1 MTRRSF
7 AVGLVLIFLLSST
20 SPVVFANST
29 GKTGQSTAGCTC
41 HSNSSPISPSLSGL
55 PWGAG
60 GYTPGSTYSLVWDGG
75 PHISGDGGFNL
86 VASAGSWSSLG
97 TDVQLA
103 SGELTHSS
111 DASRSWSADWTA
123 PTSGTGDVDFDLA
136 VLYANGNSQNSGDS
150 WGTGTWT
157 LSEAGPTNNPP
168 TASNV
173 YYIPSDPT
181 KATGLGVS
189 YTYDD
194 ADGDSEQGTT
204 IRWYRDGLRVS
215 QIDDQTDV
223 PNSWIAR
230 GQSWRVEVTPSDG
243 DDQGDTVSLNPVTIG
258 NTIPI
263 ARNLAVSPNAP
274 LDTDDLTLDW
284 EYYDL
289 DGNPQDSQQ
298 TTIHWFLD
306 GSRVTELDGEQSV
319 SSIMIRSDDEWEV
332 AITPHDGTDFG
343 DTITS
348 GKIIIG
354 SSNNQPT
361 VNGYVNPPG
370 NAVTSDALQLSY
382 SSFDSDGDIIQDV
395 EIRWYRDG
403 ARVSAF
409 NDEQTV
415 DPSFTSKGE
424 TWYSKVRV
432 FDGLVWSEWFET
444 GSVLIGNTPPVVTSI
459 TMLPEGPLT
468 TSTEL
473 SVVWEQTDIDGDQ
486 ESGSQIRWW
495 VDGEWV
501 RDYDDMAT
509 IPASLTI
516 RDQHWSVQVLPGDG
530 ESLGSSMKTTSRS
543 IDNAAPSSPEVSLE
557 NVPIG
562 ALSAQPDSLSDMIAV
577 AISYDPDG
585 EPVSYTYTWFRNGFH
600 VPELD
605 GQSVVDQS
613 RLEPGATWGVEV
625 TASDPWGMESTSFT
639 ETVLANVPPIAS
651 WESETSPP
659 TPGAMATFDASAS
672 SDPDG
677 TISSYIWLIN
687 GVGLTGKSVD
697 VLLPSGT
704 HSVSLTVIDD
714 MGMSNTISNQIM
726 YGDVITVDS
735 LEATISGS
743 TVTLSWSSDSSE
755 EFRVYRS
762 TSPISTVVGLT
773 SMDETPGWGELAPIQ
788 MSPEGTTSLTT
799 WSEEAPVSTTLYYV
813 VTTVVDDDEVVWV
826 MDGLNHVSVDASM
839 AGESESE
846 SQDST
851 PVASIAISAILFVLG
866 AAAIG
871 ISMVE
876 RKRRGF

>member
-136 VLYANGNSQNSGDS
+136 VLYANGNSQNTGDS

-403 ARVSAF
+403 VRVSAF

-444 GSVLIGNTPPVVTSI
+444 SSVLIGNTPPVVTSI
-459 TMLPEGPLT
+459 TMLPEGQLT
-468 TSTEL
+468 TSTDL

-501 RDYDDMAT
+501 RDYDDMTT
-509 IPASLTI
+509 IPASLTV

-530 ESLGSSMKTTSRS
+530 ESLGSSMKTTSKS

-585 EPVSYTYTWFRNGFH
+585 EPVSYTYTWYRNGFH

-605 GQSVVDQS
+605 GQSTVDQS

-639 ETVLANVPPIAS
+639 ETLIANVPPIAS

-659 TPGAMATFDASAS
+659 TPGAMATFDASSS

-687 GVGLTGKSVD
+687 GVGLTGESVD

-704 HSVSLTVIDD
+704 HSVSLTLIDD
-714 MGMSNTISNQIM
+714 LGMSNTISNQVT
-726 YGDVITVDS
+726 YGDVVTVDS

-743 TVTLSWSSDSSE
+743 TVTLSWSSDSE
-755 EFRVYRS
+755 EFRIYRS

-773 SMDETPGWGELAPIQ
+773 SMDEVPGWGELTPIQ
-788 MSPEGTTSLTT
+788 MTPEGTTSLTT
-799 WSEEAPVSTTLYYV
+799 WSEEAPVSATLHYV
-813 VTTVVDDDEVVWV
+813 VTTVVDGNEVVWV
-826 MDGLNHVSVDASM
+826 IDGLNHVSVDASM
-839 AGESESE
+839 AGDSESE
-846 SQDST
+846 SQDSI
-851 PVASIAISAILFVLG
+851 PVSSIAISAILFLLG

-871 ISMVE
+871 ISMAE

>member
-1 MTRRSF
+1 MTRRRF

-29 GKTGQSTAGCTC
+29 GKIGQSTAGCTC
-41 HSNSSPISPSLSGL
+41 HSNTSPISPSLSGL

-60 GYTPGSTYSLVWDGG
+60 GYTPGSAYSLLWDGG

-111 DASRSWSADWTA
+111 DASRSWTADWIA
-123 PTSGTGDVDFDLA
+123 PTSGTGDVVFDLA
-136 VLYANGNSQNSGDS
+136 VLYANGNSQNTGDS

-157 LSEAGPTNNPP
+157 LSEAESTNNPP

-173 YYIPSDPT
+173 HYIPGNPT

-263 ARNLAVSPNAP
+263 ARNLVVSPNAP

-306 GSRVTELDGEQSV
+306 GSRVTQLDGEPSV
-319 SSIMIRSDDEWEV
+319 SSIMVRSDDEWEV
-332 AITPHDGTDFG
+332 VITPHDGTDFG
-343 DTITS
+343 DTVTS

-403 ARVSAF
+403 VRVSAF

-424 TWYSKVRV
+424 TWYSQVRV

-444 GSVLIGNTPPVVTSI
+444 GSILIGNTPPVVTSI
-459 TMLPEGPLT
+459 TMFPEGPLT
-468 TSTEL
+468 TSADL

-486 ESGSQIRWW
+486 EDGSQIRWW
-495 VDGEWV
+495 VDGEWA
-501 RDYDDMAT
+501 RDYDDMTT

-530 ESLGSSMKTTSRS
+530 ESLGSSMKTTSRT
-543 IDNAAPSSPEVSLE
+543 IDNAAPSAPEVSLE
-557 NVPIG
+557 NAPIG
-562 ALSAQPDSLSDMIAV
+562 DLFAQPDSLSDMIAV

-585 EPVSYTYTWFRNGFH
+585 ESVSYTYTWFRNGFH
-600 VPELD
+600 VPDLD

-625 TASDPWGMESTSFT
+625 TASDPWGMESSSFT

-651 WESETSPP
+651 WSPETSPP
-659 TPGAMATFDASAS
+659 TPGAMATFDASSS

-677 TISSYIWLIN
+677 TVSSYLWMIN

-735 LEATISGS
+735 LEATVSGS

-773 SMDETPGWGELAPIQ
+773 SMDETPGWGELTPIQ

-813 VTTVVDDDEVVWV
+813 VTTVVNGNEVVWV

-839 AGESESE
+839 AGDSESE

-851 PVASIAISAILFVLG
+851 PVASIAISAILFILG

>member
-1 MTRRSF
+1 
-7 AVGLVLIFLLSST
+7 
-20 SPVVFANST
+20 
-29 GKTGQSTAGCTC
+29 
-41 HSNSSPISPSLSGL
+41 
-55 PWGAG
+55 
-60 GYTPGSTYSLVWDGG
+60 VWDGG

-86 VASAGSWSSLG
+86 VASAGSWSNLG

-136 VLYANGNSQNSGDS
+136 VLYANGNSQNTGDS

-403 ARVSAF
+403 VRVSAF

-444 GSVLIGNTPPVVTSI
+444 SSVLIGNTPPVVTSI
-459 TMLPEGPLT
+459 TMLPEGQLT
-468 TSTEL
+468 TSTDL

-501 RDYDDMAT
+501 RDYDDMTT
-509 IPASLTI
+509 IPASLTV

-530 ESLGSSMKTTSRS
+530 ESLGSSMKTTSKS

-585 EPVSYTYTWFRNGFH
+585 EPVSYTYTWYRNGFH

-605 GQSVVDQS
+605 GQSTVDQS

-639 ETVLANVPPIAS
+639 ETLIANVPPIAS

-659 TPGAMATFDASAS
+659 TPGAMATFDASSS

-687 GVGLTGKSVD
+687 GVGLTGESVD

-714 MGMSNTISNQIM
+714 LGMSNTISNQVT
-726 YGDVITVDS
+726 YGDVVTVDS

-743 TVTLSWSSDSSE
+743 TVTLSWSSDSE
-755 EFRVYRS
+755 EFRIYRS

-773 SMDETPGWGELAPIQ
+773 SMDEVPGWGELTPIQ
-788 MSPEGTTSLTT
+788 MTPEGTTSLTT
-799 WSEEAPVSTTLYYV
+799 WSEEAPVSATLHYV
-813 VTTVVDDDEVVWV
+813 VTTVVDGNEVVWV
-826 MDGLNHVSVDASM
+826 IDGLNHVSVDASM
-839 AGESESE
+839 AGDSESE
-846 SQDST
+846 SQDSI
-851 PVASIAISAILFVLG
+851 PVSSIAISAILFLLG
-866 AAAIG
+866 AVAIG
-871 ISMVE
+871 ISMAE

>member
-20 SPVVFANST
+20 SQVVFANSN
-29 GKTGQSTAGCTC
+29 GKIGSSSSGCSC

-86 VASAGSWSSLG
+86 LASAGGWSNLG
-97 TDVQLA
+97 TDVQLV

-111 DASRSWSADWTA
+111 DASRSWTADWTA
-123 PTSGTGDVDFDLA
+123 PSAGTGDVDFDLA

-168 TASNV
+168 SASNV
-173 YYIPSDPT
+173 YYVPSNPT

-243 DDQGDTVSLNPVTIG
+243 DDEGDTVSLNPITIG

-263 ARNLAVSPNAP
+263 ARNLAISPDAP
-274 LDTDDLTLDW
+274 LDIDDLTLDW

-289 DGNPQDSQQ
+289 DGNPQDTQQ

-306 GSRVTELDGEQSV
+306 GSRVTELDGEASV

-403 ARVSAF
+403 VRVSAF

-459 TMLPEGPLT
+459 TMLPDGPLT

-501 RDYDDMAT
+501 RDYDDMT
-509 IPASLTI
+509 SIPSSLTI

-543 IDNAAPSSPEVSLE
+543 IDNAPPSAPEVSLE
-557 NVPIG
+557 NTPIG
-562 ALSAQPDSLSDMIAV
+562 NMMENPDSLSDMIAV
-577 AISYDPDG
+577 AISNDPDG
-585 EPVSYTYTWFRNGFH
+585 EPISYTYKWSRNGFH
-600 VPELD
+600 VPDLD

-613 RLEPGATWGVEV
+613 RLEPGSTWGVEV
-625 TASDPWGMESTSFT
+625 TASDPWGLESSSFI
-639 ETVLANVPPIAS
+639 EVVIANVAPTAS

-659 TPGAMATFDASAS
+659 TPGAMATFDASS
-672 SDPDG
+672 SGDPDG
-677 TISSYIWLIN
+677 SISSYIWIIN
-687 GVGLTGKSVD
+687 GVGLTGETVD
-697 VLLPSGT
+697 VLLPSGI

-714 MGMSNTISNQIM
+714 MGMSDTISNQIT
-726 YGDVITVDS
+726 YGDVITVQS
-735 LEATISGS
+735 LEATVSGA
-743 TVTLSWSSDSSE
+743 TVTLSWTDDASE
-755 EFRVYRS
+755 EYRIYRS
-762 TSPISTVVGLT
+762 TSPITTVVGLT
-773 SMDETPGWGELAPIQ
+773 SMDEAPGWGELTPVQ
-788 MSPEGTTSLTT
+788 MNPEGATSMKT
-799 WSEEAPVSTTLYYV
+799 WSEQAPVASTLYYV
-813 VTTVVDDDEVVWV
+813 VTTVVDGNEVVWV
-826 MDGLNHVSVDASM
+826 LDGQNHVSVDAST
-839 AGESESE
+839 AGESAEESGG
-846 SQDST
+846 SSDILPLVLT
-851 PVASIAISAILFVLG
+851 AMLFVLG
-866 AAAIG
+866 ASAIG
-871 ISMVE
+871 IAMAE

>member
-1 MTRRSF
+1 
-7 AVGLVLIFLLSST
+7 
-20 SPVVFANST
+20 
-29 GKTGQSTAGCTC
+29 
-41 HSNSSPISPSLSGL
+41 
-55 PWGAG
+55 
-60 GYTPGSTYSLVWDGG
+60 
-75 PHISGDGGFNL
+75 
-86 VASAGSWSSLG
+86 
-97 TDVQLA
+97 
-103 SGELTHSS
+103 
-111 DASRSWSADWTA
+111 
-123 PTSGTGDVDFDLA
+123 
-136 VLYANGNSQNSGDS
+136 
-150 WGTGTWT
+150 
-157 LSEAGPTNNPP
+157 
-168 TASNV
+168 
-173 YYIPSDPT
+173 
-181 KATGLGVS
+181 
-189 YTYDD
+189 
-194 ADGDSEQGTT
+194 
-204 IRWYRDGLRVS
+204 
-215 QIDDQTDV
+215 
-223 PNSWIAR
+223 
-230 GQSWRVEVTPSDG
+230 
-243 DDQGDTVSLNPVTIG
+243 
-258 NTIPI
+258 
-263 ARNLAVSPNAP
+263 
-274 LDTDDLTLDW
+274 
-284 EYYDL
+284 
-289 DGNPQDSQQ
+289 
-298 TTIHWFLD
+298 
-306 GSRVTELDGEQSV
+306 
-319 SSIMIRSDDEWEV
+319 MIRSDDEWEV

-585 EPVSYTYTWFRNGFH
+585 ETVSYTYTWYRNGFH

-605 GQSVVDQS
+605 GQSTVDQS

-639 ETVLANVPPIAS
+639 ETLIANVPPIAS

-813 VTTVVDDDEVVWV
+813 VTTVVDGDEVVWV

>member
-1 MTRRSF
+1 M
-7 AVGLVLIFLLSST
+7 
-20 SPVVFANST
+20 VFANSG

-41 HSNSSPISPSLSGL
+41 HSNTSPISPSLSGL

-86 VASAGSWSSLG
+86 AASAGSWSSLG

-136 VLYANGNSQNSGDS
+136 VLYANGNSMNSGDS

-173 YYIPSDPT
+173 YYIPSNPT

-403 ARVSAF
+403 VRVSAF

-501 RDYDDMAT
+501 RDYDDMTA

-562 ALSAQPDSLSDMIAV
+562 ALSAQPDSLSDIIAV

-585 EPVSYTYTWFRNGFH
+585 EPVSYTYMWFRNGFH
-600 VPELD
+600 VPDLD

-639 ETVLANVPPIAS
+639 ETLIANVPPIAS

-659 TPGAMATFDASAS
+659 TPGAMATFDASSS

-735 LEATISGS
+735 LEATLSGS
-743 TVTLSWSSDSSE
+743 TVTLSWSSGSSE

-773 SMDETPGWGELAPIQ
+773 SMDEMPGWGELTPIQ
-788 MSPEGTTSLTT
+788 MSPEGTTSLNT
-799 WSEEAPVSTTLYYV
+799 WSEEAPVSATLYYV
-813 VTTVVDDDEVVWV
+813 VTTVVDGNEVVWV

-839 AGESESE
+839 AGESVSE

>member
-1 MTRRSF
+1 M
-7 AVGLVLIFLLSST
+7 GLVLIFLLSST
-20 SPVVFANST
+20 SPVVFANSG

-41 HSNSSPISPSLSGL
+41 HSNTSPISPSLSGL

-86 VASAGSWSSLG
+86 AASAGSWSSLG

-136 VLYANGNSQNSGDS
+136 VLYANGNSMNSGDS

-173 YYIPSDPT
+173 YYIPSNPT

-403 ARVSAF
+403 VRVSAF

-501 RDYDDMAT
+501 RDYDDMTA

-562 ALSAQPDSLSDMIAV
+562 ALSAQPDSLSDIIAV

-585 EPVSYTYTWFRNGFH
+585 EPVSYTYMWFRNGFH
-600 VPELD
+600 VPDLD

-639 ETVLANVPPIAS
+639 ETLIANVPPIAS

-659 TPGAMATFDASAS
+659 TPGAMATFDASSS

-735 LEATISGS
+735 LEATLSGS
-743 TVTLSWSSDSSE
+743 TVTLSWSSGSSE

-773 SMDETPGWGELAPIQ
+773 SMDEMPGWGELTPIQ
-788 MSPEGTTSLTT
+788 MSPEGTTSLNT
-799 WSEEAPVSTTLYYV
+799 WSEEAPVSATLYYV
-813 VTTVVDDDEVVWV
+813 VTTVVDGNEVVWV

-839 AGESESE
+839 AGESVSE

-876 RKRRGF
+876 RKRRGL

>member
-1 MTRRSF
+1 
-7 AVGLVLIFLLSST
+7 VGLVLIFLLSST
-20 SPVVFANST
+20 SPVVFANSG

-41 HSNSSPISPSLSGL
+41 HSNTSPISPSLSGL

-86 VASAGSWSSLG
+86 AASAGSWSSLG

-136 VLYANGNSQNSGDS
+136 VLYANGNSMNSGDS

-173 YYIPSDPT
+173 YYIPSNPT

-403 ARVSAF
+403 VRVSAF

-501 RDYDDMAT
+501 RDYDDMTA

-562 ALSAQPDSLSDMIAV
+562 ALSAQPDSLSDIIAV

-585 EPVSYTYTWFRNGFH
+585 EPVSYTYMWFRNGFH
-600 VPELD
+600 VPDLD

-639 ETVLANVPPIAS
+639 ETLIANVPPIAS

-659 TPGAMATFDASAS
+659 TPGAMATFDASSS

-735 LEATISGS
+735 LEATLSGS
-743 TVTLSWSSDSSE
+743 TVTLSWSSGSSE

-773 SMDETPGWGELAPIQ
+773 SMDEMPGWGELTPIQ
-788 MSPEGTTSLTT
+788 MSPEGTTSLNT
-799 WSEEAPVSTTLYYV
+799 WSEEAPVSATLYYV
-813 VTTVVDDDEVVWV
+813 VTTVVDGNEVVWV

-839 AGESESE
+839 AGESVSE

>member
-29 GKTGQSTAGCTC
+29 GKTGQSTTGCTC

-274 LDTDDLTLDW
+274 LDIDDLTLDW

-289 DGNPQDSQQ
+289 DGNPQDTQQ

-306 GSRVTELDGEQSV
+306 GSRVTELDGEPSV

-343 DTITS
+343 DTVTS

-403 ARVSAF
+403 VRVSAF
-409 NDEQTV
+409 NDAQTV

-424 TWYSKVRV
+424 TWYSQVRV

-444 GSVLIGNTPPVVTSI
+444 GSGLIGNTPPVVTSI

-468 TSTEL
+468 TSTDL

-495 VDGEWV
+495 VDGEWA
-501 RDYDDMAT
+501 RDYDDMTT
-509 IPASLTI
+509 IPASLTV
-516 RDQHWSVQVLPGDG
+516 RDQHWSVQVIPGDG

-639 ETVLANVPPIAS
+639 ETLIANVPPIAS

-813 VTTVVDDDEVVWV
+813 VTTVVDGDEVVWV

>member
-1 MTRRSF
+1 MMRRGF
-7 AVGLVLIFLLSST
+7 AVGLILIFLLSST
-20 SPVVFANST
+20 SQVVFANST
-29 GKTGQSTAGCTC
+29 GKTGSSTSGCTC
-41 HSNSSPISPSLSGL
+41 HYNSSPISPSLSGL

-60 GYTPGSTYSLVWDGG
+60 GYTPGSTYSLTWDGG

-86 VASAGSWSSLG
+86 YASDGSWSNLG
-97 TDVQLA
+97 SQVQLA
-103 SGELTHSS
+103 NGELTHSS
-111 DASRSWSADWTA
+111 DSLRSWSADWTA
-123 PTSGTGDVDFDLA
+123 PAAGSSDVTFNLA
-136 VLYANGNSQNSGDS
+136 VLYGNGNSQNTGDS

-173 YYIPSDPT
+173 HYVPSDPT

-223 PNSWIAR
+223 PNTWIAR

-243 DDQGDTVSLNPVTIG
+243 NEDGDTVSLNPVTIG
-258 NTIPI
+258 NTVPI
-263 ARNLAVSPNAP
+263 ARNLVVSPNSP
-274 LDTDDLTLDW
+274 LDTDDLTMDW

-289 DGNPQDSQQ
+289 DGNPQDTQQ

-306 GSRVTELDGEQSV
+306 GSRVTELDGESSV

-370 NAVTSDALQLSY
+370 NAVTSDALQLFY

-403 ARVSAF
+403 VRVAAF
-409 NDEQTV
+409 NDAQTV

-424 TWYSKVRV
+424 TWYSQVRV
-432 FDGLVWSEWFET
+432 FDGLVWSEWFQT
-444 GSVLIGNTPPVVTSI
+444 GSVLIGNTPPAVTSI

-468 TSTEL
+468 TSSDL

-501 RDYDDMAT
+501 KDYDDMTT
-509 IPASLTI
+509 IPSSLTI

-543 IDNAAPSSPEVSLE
+543 IDNAAPSPPEVSLE
-557 NVPIG
+557 NTPVG
-562 ALSAQPDSLSDMIAV
+562 NMMEQPDSLSDMIAV
-577 AISYDPDG
+577 AISNDPDG
-585 EPVSYTYTWFRNGFH
+585 EPVTYTYTWFRNGFH
-600 VPELD
+600 VPDLD

-613 RLEPGATWGVEV
+613 RIEPGSTWGVEV
-625 TASDPWGMESTSFT
+625 TASDPWGSQSSSFT
-639 ETVLANVPPIAS
+639 EVVIANVAPSAS
-651 WESETSPP
+651 WESQTSPP
-659 TPGAMATFDASAS
+659 TPGAMATFDASSS

-677 TISSYIWLIN
+677 SISSYLWVVN
-687 GVGLTGKSVD
+687 GIGLSGKTVD
-697 VLLPSGT
+697 VLLPSGI

-714 MGMSNTISNQIM
+714 MGMSDTISNQITF
-726 YGDVITVDS
+726 GDIITVQS

-743 TVTLSWSSDSSE
+743 TVTLSWSGDASDE
-755 EFRVYRS
+755 YRVYRS
-762 TSPISTVVGLT
+762 TSPITTVVGLT
-773 SMDETPGWGELAPIQ
+773 SMDEAPGWGELVPVQ
-788 MSPEGTTSLTT
+788 MNPEGTTSANT
-799 WSEEAPVSTTLYYV
+799 WSEQAPVATTLYYV
-813 VTTVVDDDEVVWV
+813 VTTVVNGNEVVWV
-826 MDGLNHVSVDASM
+826 VDGQNHVSVDASM
-839 AGESESE
+839 AGESAE
-846 SQDST
+846 DSGG
-851 PVASIAISAILFVLG
+851 ASSILPLALMAMLFVIG
-866 AAAIG
+866 ASAIG
-871 ISMVE
+871 IAMVE
-876 RKRRGF
+876 RKRRWS

>member
-1 MTRRSF
+1 M
-7 AVGLVLIFLLSST
+7 GLVLIFLLSST
-20 SPVVFANST
+20 SPVVFANSG

-41 HSNSSPISPSLSGL
+41 HSNTSPISPSLSGL

-86 VASAGSWSSLG
+86 AASAGSWSSLG

-136 VLYANGNSQNSGDS
+136 VLYANGNSMNSGDS

-173 YYIPSDPT
+173 YYIPSNPT

-263 ARNLAVSPNAP
+263 ARNLVVSPNAP

-306 GSRVTELDGEQSV
+306 GSRVTQLDGEPSV
-319 SSIMIRSDDEWEV
+319 SSIMVRSDDEWEV
-332 AITPHDGTDFG
+332 VITPHDGTDFG
-343 DTITS
+343 DTVTS

-403 ARVSAF
+403 VRVSAF

-424 TWYSKVRV
+424 TWYSQVRV

-444 GSVLIGNTPPVVTSI
+444 GSILIGNTPPVVTSI
-459 TMLPEGPLT
+459 TMFPEGPLT
-468 TSTEL
+468 TSADL

-486 ESGSQIRWW
+486 EDGSQIRWW
-495 VDGEWV
+495 VDGEWA
-501 RDYDDMAT
+501 RDYDDMTT

-530 ESLGSSMKTTSRS
+530 ESLGSSMKTTSRT
-543 IDNAAPSSPEVSLE
+543 IDNAAPSVPEVSLE
-557 NVPIG
+557 NAPIG
-562 ALSAQPDSLSDMIAV
+562 DLFAQPDSLSDMIAV

-585 EPVSYTYTWFRNGFH
+585 ESVSYTYTWFRNGFH
-600 VPELD
+600 VPDLD

-625 TASDPWGMESTSFT
+625 TASDPWGMESSSFT

-651 WESETSPP
+651 WSPETSPP
-659 TPGAMATFDASAS
+659 TPGAMATFDASSS

-677 TISSYIWLIN
+677 TVSSYLWMIN

-735 LEATISGS
+735 LEATVSGS

-773 SMDETPGWGELAPIQ
+773 SMDETPGWGELTPIQ

-813 VTTVVDDDEVVWV
+813 VTTVVNGNEVVWV

-839 AGESESE
+839 AGDSESE

-851 PVASIAISAILFVLG
+851 PVASIAISAILFILG

>member
-7 AVGLVLIFLLSST
+7 AVALVLIFLLSST

-41 HSNSSPISPSLSGL
+41 HSNTSPISPSLSGL

-86 VASAGSWSSLG
+86 VASAGSWSNLG

-136 VLYANGNSQNSGDS
+136 VLYANGNSQNTGDS

-403 ARVSAF
+403 VRVSAF

-444 GSVLIGNTPPVVTSI
+444 SSVLIGNTPPVVTSI
-459 TMLPEGPLT
+459 TMLPEGQLT
-468 TSTEL
+468 TSTDL

-501 RDYDDMAT
+501 RDYDDMTT
-509 IPASLTI
+509 IPASLTV

-530 ESLGSSMKTTSRS
+530 ESLGSSMKTTSKS

-585 EPVSYTYTWFRNGFH
+585 EPVSYTYTWYRNGFH

-605 GQSVVDQS
+605 GQSTVDQS

-639 ETVLANVPPIAS
+639 ETLIANVPPIAS

-659 TPGAMATFDASAS
+659 TPGAMATFDASSS

-687 GVGLTGKSVD
+687 GVGLTGESVD

-714 MGMSNTISNQIM
+714 LGMSNTISNQVT
-726 YGDVITVDS
+726 YGDVVTVDS

-743 TVTLSWSSDSSE
+743 TVTLSWSSDSE
-755 EFRVYRS
+755 EFRIYRS

-773 SMDETPGWGELAPIQ
+773 SMDEVPGWGELTPIQ
-788 MSPEGTTSLTT
+788 MTPEGTTSLTT
-799 WSEEAPVSTTLYYV
+799 WSEEAPVSATLHYV
-813 VTTVVDDDEVVWV
+813 VTTVVDGNEVVWV
-826 MDGLNHVSVDASM
+826 IDGLNHVSVDASM
-839 AGESESE
+839 AGDSESE
-846 SQDST
+846 SQDSI
-851 PVASIAISAILFVLG
+851 PVSSIAISAILFLLG
-866 AAAIG
+866 AVAIG
-871 ISMVE
+871 ISMAE

>member
-1 MTRRSF
+1 M
-7 AVGLVLIFLLSST
+7 GLVLIFLLSST
-20 SPVVFANST
+20 SPVVFANSG

-41 HSNSSPISPSLSGL
+41 HSNTSPISPSLSGL

-86 VASAGSWSSLG
+86 AASAGSWSSLG

-136 VLYANGNSQNSGDS
+136 VLYANGNSMNSGDS

-173 YYIPSDPT
+173 YYIPGNPT

-243 DDQGDTVSLNPVTIG
+243 DDQGDTVSLNPVTIR

-263 ARNLAVSPNAP
+263 ARNLVVSPNAP

-306 GSRVTELDGEQSV
+306 GSRVTQLDGEPSV
-319 SSIMIRSDDEWEV
+319 SSIMVRSDDEWEV
-332 AITPHDGTDFG
+332 VITPHDGTDFG
-343 DTITS
+343 DTVTS

-354 SSNNQPT
+354 SSNNQPI

-403 ARVSAF
+403 VRVSAF

-424 TWYSKVRV
+424 TWYSQVRV

-444 GSVLIGNTPPVVTSI
+444 GSILIGNTPPVVTSI
-459 TMLPEGPLT
+459 TMFPEGPLT
-468 TSTEL
+468 TSADL

-486 ESGSQIRWW
+486 EAGSQIRWW
-495 VDGEWV
+495 VDGEWA
-501 RDYDDMAT
+501 RDYDDMTT

-530 ESLGSSMKTTSRS
+530 ESLGSSMKTTSRT
-543 IDNAAPSSPEVSLE
+543 IDNAAPSAPEVSLE
-557 NVPIG
+557 NAPIG
-562 ALSAQPDSLSDMIAV
+562 DLFAQPDSLSDMIAV

-585 EPVSYTYTWFRNGFH
+585 ESVSYTYTWFRNGFH
-600 VPELD
+600 VPDLD

-625 TASDPWGMESTSFT
+625 TASDPWGMESSSFT

-651 WESETSPP
+651 WSPETSPP
-659 TPGAMATFDASAS
+659 TPGAMATFDASSS

-677 TISSYIWLIN
+677 TVSSYLWMIN
-687 GVGLTGKSVD
+687 GIGLTGKSVD

-735 LEATISGS
+735 LEATVSGS

-773 SMDETPGWGELAPIQ
+773 SMDETPGWGELTPSQ

-813 VTTVVDDDEVVWV
+813 VTTVVNGNEVVWV

-839 AGESESE
+839 AGDSESE

-851 PVASIAISAILFVLG
+851 PVASIAISAILFILG

>member
-7 AVGLVLIFLLSST
+7 AVALVLIFLLSST

-41 HSNSSPISPSLSGL
+41 HSNTSPISPSLSGL

-86 VASAGSWSSLG
+86 VASAGSWSNLG

-136 VLYANGNSQNSGDS
+136 VLYANGNSQNTGDS

-403 ARVSAF
+403 VRVSAF

-444 GSVLIGNTPPVVTSI
+444 SSVLIGNTPPVVTSI
-459 TMLPEGPLT
+459 TMLPEGQLT
-468 TSTEL
+468 TSTDL

-501 RDYDDMAT
+501 RDYDDMTT
-509 IPASLTI
+509 IPASLTV

-530 ESLGSSMKTTSRS
+530 ESLGSSMKTTSKS

-585 EPVSYTYTWFRNGFH
+585 EPVSYTYTWYRNGFH

-605 GQSVVDQS
+605 GQSTVDQS

-625 TASDPWGMESTSFT
+625 AASDPWGMESTSFT
-639 ETVLANVPPIAS
+639 ETLIANVPPIAS

-659 TPGAMATFDASAS
+659 TPGAMATFDASSS

-687 GVGLTGKSVD
+687 GVGLTGESVD

-714 MGMSNTISNQIM
+714 LGMSNTISNQVT
-726 YGDVITVDS
+726 YGDVVTVDS

-743 TVTLSWSSDSSE
+743 TVTLSWSSDSE
-755 EFRVYRS
+755 EFRIYRS

-773 SMDETPGWGELAPIQ
+773 SMDEVPGWGELTPIQ
-788 MSPEGTTSLTT
+788 MTPEGTTSLTT
-799 WSEEAPVSTTLYYV
+799 WSEEAPVSATLHYV
-813 VTTVVDDDEVVWV
+813 VTTVVDGNEVVWV
-826 MDGLNHVSVDASM
+826 IDGLNHVSVDASM
-839 AGESESE
+839 AGDSESE
-846 SQDST
+846 SQDSI
-851 PVASIAISAILFVLG
+851 PVSSIAISAILFLLG

-871 ISMVE
+871 ISMAE

>member
-1 MTRRSF
+1 M
-7 AVGLVLIFLLSST
+7 GLVLIFLLSST
-20 SPVVFANST
+20 SPVVFANSG

-41 HSNSSPISPSLSGL
+41 HSNTSPISPSLSGL

-86 VASAGSWSSLG
+86 AASAGSWSSLG

-136 VLYANGNSQNSGDS
+136 VLYANGNSMNSGDS

-173 YYIPSDPT
+173 YYIPSNPT

-403 ARVSAF
+403 VRVSAF

-501 RDYDDMAT
+501 RDYDDMTA

-562 ALSAQPDSLSDMIAV
+562 ALSAQPDSLSDIIAV

-585 EPVSYTYTWFRNGFH
+585 EPVSYTYMWFRNGFH
-600 VPELD
+600 VPDLD

-639 ETVLANVPPIAS
+639 ETLIANVPPIAS

-659 TPGAMATFDASAS
+659 TPGAMATFDASSS

-735 LEATISGS
+735 LEATLSGS
-743 TVTLSWSSDSSE
+743 TVTLSWSSGSSE

-773 SMDETPGWGELAPIQ
+773 SMDEMPGWGELTPIQ
-788 MSPEGTTSLTT
+788 MSPEGTTSLNT
-799 WSEEAPVSTTLYYV
+799 WSEEAPVSATLYYV
-813 VTTVVDDDEVVWV
+813 VTTVVDGNEVVWV

-839 AGESESE
+839 AGESVSE

>member
-1 MTRRSF
+1 M
-7 AVGLVLIFLLSST
+7 GLVLIFLLSST
-20 SPVVFANST
+20 SPVVFANSG

-41 HSNSSPISPSLSGL
+41 HSNTSPISPSLSGL

-86 VASAGSWSSLG
+86 AASAGSWSSLG

-136 VLYANGNSQNSGDS
+136 VLYANGNSMNSGDS

-173 YYIPSDPT
+173 YYIPSNPT

-403 ARVSAF
+403 VRVSAF

-444 GSVLIGNTPPVVTSI
+444 ASVLIGNTPPVVTSI

-501 RDYDDMAT
+501 RDYDGMAT

-585 EPVSYTYTWFRNGFH
+585 ETVSYTYTWYRNGFH

-605 GQSVVDQS
+605 GQSTVDQS

-639 ETVLANVPPIAS
+639 ETLIVNVPPIAS

-672 SDPDG
+672 IDPDG

-687 GVGLTGKSVD
+687 GVGLTGKTVD

-735 LEATISGS
+735 LEATVSGS
-743 TVTLSWSSDSSE
+743 TVTLSWMSDSSE

-773 SMDETPGWGELAPIQ
+773 SMDETPGWGELTPIQ

-799 WSEEAPVSTTLYYV
+799 WSEEAPVSATLYYV
-813 VTTVVDDDEVVWV
+813 VTTVVDGDEVVWV

-876 RKRRGF
+876 RKRRGL